1 MREPLSDDDNLS
13 DIATEVGPERSWFDH
28 FADRAT
34 GIISHGPFFVLATVF
49 ITVWLGL
56 AIIFGFSHGWSNVLN
71 LPAVALTVLMVAL
84 LENEQRRSD
93 QAMQRKLN
101 TMAEAL
107 ADFLEKQDVE
117 PHQVQEL
124 RAAVA
129 LEERESTPK
138 TGSS

>member
-1 MREPLSDDDNLS
+1 LPENDNHTHV
-13 DIATEVGPERSWFDH
+13 ATDVGPERSWFDH

-34 GIISHGPFFVLATVF
+34 GIISHGRFFVFTVAF
-49 ITVWLGL
+49 IIVWLAL
-56 AIIFGFSHGWSNVLN
+56 SIVYGFSHGWSNVLN

-93 QAMQRKLN
+93 QAVQRKLN

-107 ADFLEKQDVE
+107 ADFLENQDVE
-117 PHQVQEL
+117 PRHVEEL

-138 TGSS
+138 TGD

>member
-1 MREPLSDDDNLS
+1 MPDDDNDDS
-13 DIATEVGPERSWFDH
+13 NHAATQVGPERSWFDH

-34 GIISHGPFFVLATVF
+34 GIISHGPFFVFAALYIVL
-49 ITVWLGL
+49 WLGL
-56 AIIFGFSHGWSNVLN
+56 TLVFGFSSGWTNVLN

-93 QAMQRKLN
+93 QAVQRKLN

-107 ADFLEKQDVE
+107 ADFLEKQDVDSRHIE
-117 PHQVQEL
+117 EL
-124 RAAVA
+124 RASVA

-138 TGSS
+138 TGR

>member
-1 MREPLSDDDNLS
+1 MTDDD
-13 DIATEVGPERSWFDH
+13 DHTHVATQVGPERSWFDH

-34 GIISHGPFFVLATVF
+34 GVISHGPFFVIASLYMVA
-49 ITVWLGL
+49 WLL
-56 AIIFGFSHGWSNVLN
+56 LSVVFGFSPGWTNALN

-93 QAMQRKLN
+93 QAVQRKLN

-117 PHQVQEL
+117 PRHVEEL

-138 TGSS
+138 AGG

>member
-1 MREPLSDDDNLS
+1 MPHDDKPTHV
-13 DIATEVGPERSWFDH
+13 ATQVGPERSWFDH

-34 GIISHGPFFVLATVF
+34 AIISHGPFFVFASAF
-49 ITVWLGL
+49 IVLWLL
-56 AIIFGFSHGWSNVLN
+56 LTIVFGFSHGWSNVLN

-93 QAMQRKLN
+93 QAVQRKLN

-107 ADFLEKQDVE
+107 ADFLENQDVE
-117 PHQVQEL
+117 PHHVEEL

-129 LEERESTPK
+129 LEERESTSK
-138 TGSS
+138 AGN

>member
-1 MREPLSDDDNLS
+1 MRGPLPDDDNLTHV
-13 DIATEVGPERSWFDH
+13 ATDVGPERSWFDH

-34 GIISHGPFFVLATVF
+34 GVISHGPFFVFTAAF
-49 ITVWLGL
+49 IVLWLGP
-56 AIIFGFSHGWSNVLN
+56 AIVFGFSPGWSNVLN

-93 QAMQRKLN
+93 QAVQRKLN

-107 ADFLEKQDVE
+107 ADFLEKQDVD
-117 PHQVQEL
+117 PHHVEQL

-129 LEERESTPK
+129 LEERESIPK
-138 TGSS
+138 GGGS

>member
-1 MREPLSDDDNLS
+1 MPDDDKLTHV
-13 DIATEVGPERSWFDH
+13 ATQVGPERSWFDH

-34 GIISHGPFFVLATVF
+34 GIISHGPFFVFAAAFVILWLALTTV
-49 ITVWLGL
+49 
-56 AIIFGFSHGWSNVLN
+56 FGFSPGWTNVLN
-71 LPAVALTVLMVAL
+71 LPAVSLTVLMVAL

-93 QAMQRKLN
+93 QAVQRKLN

-107 ADFLEKQDVE
+107 ADFLAKQDVDPQHIE
-117 PHQVQEL
+117 EL

-138 TGSS
+138 TGDS